1 MIFLEASSLSLI
13 QNYICQEN
21 SQNLLEVLTKG
32 ELEANRG
39 ILENWTQLESLLDA
53 SDLFG
58 ESANT
63 YNLID
68 LQIELSEL
76 VFSKNL
82 ENLFKTNFSQNNLFW
97 SSNLRSLPA
106 ANQKI
111 WTDLAGKYI
120 KLSYEASLA
129 KNLASSY
136 LNQKS
141 FNLSYSQLDKL
152 LSNCIDYQEVIDKID
167 VLDFSEDKDTLL
179 DWFTP
184 EKQPELF
191 KLDLRANNLLED
203 GKKWLKYVTPDEIQ
217 LALALL
223 WSKSI
228 RIGKKEIQEL
238 IIKADLEMKTRT
250 KLNQTL
256 LFKKLIFDIA
266 SLNYNPANN
275 LN

>member
-1 MIFLEASSLSLI
+1 MIFLEAASLSLI

-21 SQNLLEVLTKG
+21 GQNLLEVLTAA
-32 ELEANRG
+32 ELQANRG
-39 ILENWTQLESLLDA
+39 ILENWPQLESLLDA

-97 SSNLRSLPA
+97 SANLRSLPA

-111 WTDLAGKYI
+111 WTDLGGKYI

-129 KNLASSY
+129 KTLATSY

-152 LSNCIDYQEVIDKID
+152 LSNCIDYQEVTDKID
-167 VLDFSEDKDTLL
+167 VLGFSEDKDTLL

-228 RIGKKEIQEL
+228 KIGKKEIQEL

-266 SLNYNPANN
+266 SLN
-275 LN
+275 